1 MVLSDF
7 LRAHQI
13 FNAGILC
20 ADGRKCVMSKS
31 KIEIPKISLSST
43 KKEMIEA
50 FNEVKEKLEEKAD
63 AELNPE
69 KKKEEKRI
77 QEVVAAADTLSS
89 QKVVSDINTLKI
101 EIAKM
106 LSSISE
112 KLDTEVDNYQKIME
126 AIRIKNNELKE
137 TYEIEKSAFTL
148 VSLIEANNHK
158 KLAFEIEMN
167 ESKEKLEE
175 EMFETR
181 LKWDKEK
188 KDHIEQVKELHV
200 EENKKRSR
208 EKEEYIYNFEREKQ
222 LAQNTFKDEMAKLE
236 SDLILQKEQFEKN
249 IAEKELQLKER
260 EDVIQKHEKEF
271 EQLRKDAQE
280 FQGKLDF
287 AVNKAIEKTTARL
300 KDEAKKQE
308 MLLTK
313 GYEGEKNVLLAKIES
328 LEKAVSEQAKQIITL
343 SQQLEKAYGKVQDI
357 AIKAVDGSANI
368 KAFNNLRQYSDIV
381 GTKSQE

>member
-1 MVLSDF
+1 
-7 LRAHQI
+7 
-13 FNAGILC
+13 
-20 ADGRKCVMSKS
+20 MSKS

>member
-1 MVLSDF
+1 MTK
-7 LRAHQI
+7 
-13 FNAGILC
+13 G
-20 ADGRKCVMSKS
+20 

-43 KKEMIEA
+43 KKEMLDA

-77 QEVVAAADTLSS
+77 QEVVTAANSLSS
-89 QKVVSDINTLKI
+89 QKIVSDINTLKI
-101 EIAKM
+101 EIAKS

-112 KLDTEVDNYQKIME
+112 KLDTEVDNYQKINE

-148 VSLIEANNHK
+148 VSLIEAHNNK
-158 KLAFEIEMN
+158 KQTFELEM
-167 ESKEKLEE
+167 SGLKEKLEE
-175 EMFETR
+175 EMLETR

-188 KDHIEQVKELHV
+188 KEHADLAKEQQS

-208 EKEEYIYNFEREKQ
+208 EKEEYLYNFEREKQ
-222 LAQNTFKDEMAKLE
+222 LAQNKFKDEMAKLE
-236 SDLILQKEQFEKN
+236 SDLIIQKEQFEKN

-260 EDVIQKHEKEF
+260 EDIIQKHEKEY
-271 EQLRKDAQE
+271 EQLKKDAQE
-280 FQGKLDF
+280 FPGKLDS
-287 AVNKAIEKTTARL
+287 AVNKAIEKTTLRL

-308 MLLTK
+308 MLLIK

-328 LEKAVSEQAKQIITL
+328 LEKTVSDQAKQIDNL

-357 AIKAVDGSANI
+357 AVKAIDGSANI
-368 KAFNNLRQYSDIV
+368 KAFGNLKQYSEIV
-381 GTKSQE
+381 GTKAKE